1 MVSVAAGSLA
11 PASASWLAV
20 FDRLG
25 ISDKT
30 PHFGAY
36 ALLSVLAALGF
47 QSRSR
52 GVALGLLM
60 AVLGAA
66 LEGGQ
71 TFSPGRAVELSD
83 LAANNLGVFCGL
95 VLALPLR

>member
-1 MVSVAAGSLA
+1 MRTRERFGTAR
-11 PASASWLAV
+11 AV
-20 FDRLG
+20 
-25 ISDKT
+25 
-30 PHFGAY
+30 
-36 ALLSVLAALGF
+36 LSIPFRRADAH
-47 QSRSR
+47 R
-52 GVALGLLM
+52 
-60 AVLGAA
+60 VLGAA